1 MPTAAYNQQ
10 AFFSRTSENMPCYN
24 LSLDKRRLVVV
35 SNRLP
40 VSFKKDSQARL
51 SSGGLV
57 TAMVPV
63 LNKWGGLWIGWPG
76 TSGDMKQELDIFAEN
91 QAYNLCPVSLSQEDM
106 TGFYNG
112 FANQVLWPLFHG
124 FPTKCVYD
132 SWFWECYDRVNQNF
146 ARTVAENT
154 IKSDYIWIHDY
165 HLINVAQKLK
175 QIQVSRNCGFYLH
188 IPFPS
193 PDTFL
198 NLPWRKQIIN
208 SFLEYDLLG
217 FQTKKD
223 RDNFLHT
230 VQIMLPA
237 VKISSSHNA
246 CFQLQNKSKTTQ
258 VCFFPISI
266 DFEEFSAQ
274 AAEQE
279 SSASLQT
286 VKNQQ
291 TILGVDRLDY
301 SKGIPER
308 IKAFGQFLKNYPEFR
323 ERVSLE
329 QVVVP
334 SRENVAEYKRLK
346 EEIEGL
352 VGQINGQYSSL
363 GWTPIQYIY
372 RNLARE
378 QLVAKYQQADIALIT
393 PLRDGMNLV
402 AKEYC
407 ACKNS
412 LSGILILSEF
422 TGAATQLSPEALLVN
437 PWDTDNVAQTIFQA
451 CTMPQQERRRRML
464 AARNKIK
471 LQDIYWWLNSFLE
484 TSMQVNK
491 NKLRLKRFVSFP
503 TSPAVFQGSKKS
515 EIRGY
520 F

>member
-1 MPTAAYNQQ
+1 MSTSAYNQQ
-10 AFFSRTSENMPCYN
+10 SFFSRTSEIMPCYD
-24 LSLDKRRLVVV
+24 LRLDKRRLVVV

-40 VSFKKDSQARL
+40 VSFKKDGQAKL

-63 LNKWGGLWIGWPG
+63 LNKRGGLWIGWPG
-76 TSGDMKQELDIFAEN
+76 TSGDMKHELDLFAEN
-91 QAYNLCPVSLSQEDM
+91 QAYSLCPVALSQEDM
-106 TGFYNG
+106 AGFYNG

-132 SWFWECYDRVNQNF
+132 SWFWDCYDRVNQNF

-165 HLINVAQKLK
+165 HLINVAQKLR
-175 QIQVSRNCGFYLH
+175 QNCVSRDCGFYLH

-193 PDTFL
+193 PDIFL
-198 NLPWRKQIIN
+198 NLPWRKQIMD

-223 RDNFLHT
+223 QDNFLRT
-230 VQIMLPA
+230 VQSMYPA
-237 VKISSSHNA
+237 VKISSSHTY
-246 CFQLQNKSKTTQ
+246 FQLHNKSKTTKIG
-258 VCFFPISI
+258 VFPISI
-266 DFEEFSAQ
+266 DFDEFSVQ
-274 AAEQE
+274 SSELE
-279 SSASLQT
+279 SSANLQNT
-286 VKNQQ
+286 KEQQ

-308 IKAFGQFLKNYPEFR
+308 IKAFGQFLNNYPEFK
-323 ERVSLE
+323 EKISLV

-334 SRENVAEYKRLK
+334 SRENIAEYKRLK

-352 VGQINGQYSSL
+352 VGKINGEFASL

-372 RNLARE
+372 RSLTRK

-412 LSGILILSEF
+412 LSGVLILSEF
-422 TGAATQLSPEALLVN
+422 AGAATQLSSEALLVN
-437 PWDTDNVAQTIFQA
+437 PWDTDNMAQTIFQA

-464 AARNKIK
+464 AARKKIK

-484 TSMQVNK
+484 TPLHVNE

-503 TSPAVFQGSKKS
+503 TIPAVFQGSKNS

-520 F
+520 Y